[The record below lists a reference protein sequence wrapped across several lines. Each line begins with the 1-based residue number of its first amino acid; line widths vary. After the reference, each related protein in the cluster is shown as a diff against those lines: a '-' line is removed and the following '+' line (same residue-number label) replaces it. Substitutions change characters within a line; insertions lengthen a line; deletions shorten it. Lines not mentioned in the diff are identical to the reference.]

1 MNNVLIYIGVFS
13 LGAAVGAAVSWRF
26 LRTKYEKIAQEE
38 IDSVKEVFNEK
49 AEKMKN
55 NADNKYEDE
64 SDYFKKPETKVE
76 KTLYSKFLKD
86 IGYKNESE
94 KEEGKTEMKNLKPYV
109 ISPDEFG
116 ENDYETVSLVYYED
130 KVLTYDNGDRIDNVD
145 DIVGKESLTTFG
157 QYEDDSVFVR
167 NDRLK
172 KDFEVLADVR
182 NYSDVMSE
190 DLSSEDED

>member
-1 MNNVLIYIGVFS
+1 MNNVLICIGVFS

-55 NADNKYEDE
+55 DYEKE
-64 SDYFKKPETKVE
+64 SDYFEEPESKIE
-76 KTLYSKFLKD
+76 KTLYSKFVKD
-86 IGYKNESE
+86 AGYVNESE
-94 KEEGKTEMKNLKPYV
+94 KEEGETKMKNLKPYV
-109 ISPDEFG
+109 IPPDELG
-116 ENDYETVSLVYYED
+116 ESDYEVVSLVYYED

-145 DIVGKESLTTFG
+145 DVVGEKSLTTFG

-182 NYSDVMSE
+182 NYSDVIAE
-190 DLSSEDED
+190 DLSKDED